1 MRRCIAEGLVGGER
15 FAVDASLVEADANK
29 QRSTTRED
37 WDPGVIDPDTAPRA
51 VREVLAGLDDAAF
64 GAASPVEPKFT
75 SPVDPAARWT
85 GARRATPSSPMRPTT

>member
-29 QRSTTRED
+29 QRSTARED

-51 VREVLAGLDDAAF
+51 PWSTAPWT
-64 GAASPVEPKFT
+64 ASA
-75 SPVDPAARWT
+75 S
-85 GARRATPSSPMRPTT
+85 TPSG